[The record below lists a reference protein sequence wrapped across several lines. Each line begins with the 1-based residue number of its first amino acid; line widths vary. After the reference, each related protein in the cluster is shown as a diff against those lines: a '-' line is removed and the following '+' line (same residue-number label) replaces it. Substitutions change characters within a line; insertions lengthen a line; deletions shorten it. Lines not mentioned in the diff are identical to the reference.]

1 MVFLSLSCV
10 RKSRVTEEETLTQVR
25 KKIMEI
31 SLLTDIGQKRSN
43 NQDFVNKFVNK
54 AGVTLVI
61 VADGMG
67 GHRAGN
73 IASDHRELSH
83 IRDWMIAAIDEENRK
98 IYELGQNEEYKGMG
112 TTIEVL
118 ALVDNAVIFAH
129 VGDSRIAL
137 IRNGEYKQLTSDHS
151 LVNALIKAGQLTE
164 EEAAVHPQRNIITQ
178 STIGT
183 GRLYFGQ
190 FRWID

>member
-1 MVFLSLSCV
+1 M
-10 RKSRVTEEETLTQVR
+10 LTQVR

-73 IASDHRELSH
+73 IASEKVVFGSS
-83 IRDWMIAAIDEENRK
+83 AI
-98 IYELGQNEEYKGMG
+98 
-112 TTIEVL
+112 VL
-118 ALVDNAVIFAH
+118 WWDRL
-129 VGDSRIAL
+129 L
-137 IRNGEYKQLTSDHS
+137 IQ
-151 LVNALIKAGQLTE
+151 
-164 EEAAVHPQRNIITQ
+164 ITFV
-178 STIGT
+178 T
-183 GRLYFGQ
+183 
-190 FRWID
+190 